1 MDQTIIIFYGLNYN
15 YLIIKELAEELK
27 KQFTCLL
34 ENTEKYI
41 TFTVPIEKEVVQ
53 TDENGEEIRKDISYI
68 LQFIDS
74 ARYVASSL
82 SNPVNN
88 LSEGIYKIK
97 CKSRHDN
104 KKCKTCGI
112 KYNYWIHKF

>member
-34 ENTEKYI
+34 ENIEKYI
-41 TFTVPIEKEVVQ
+41 TFKVPIEKEVVRI
-53 TDENGEEIRKDISYI
+53 DKNGEEIRKDISYI

-74 ARYVASSL
+74 ARYVASAL

-88 LSEGIYKIK
+88 FSAGIYKIN
-97 CKSRHDN
+97 CKSRHNN
-104 KKCKTCGI
+104 KKCKTFGI